1 MDGSLL
7 TNLESTCGR
16 GERSRVKGAAGRLL
30 EWFRSRHRD
39 VPGRNEVDPYR
50 IWVAEV
56 MAQQT
61 RISTVIPYY
70 ESFLERFPDVETLA
84 ASSLDDVLK
93 AWEGLGYYGR
103 ARNLHRAAGEVL
115 GRYGGRLPEDSV
127 ALRSLPGIGAY
138 TAGAIASIAFGQPE
152 PAVDGNVRRVL
163 CRLCDLEKPTAG
175 DLDAVCRDMI
185 AETGGAAGMLNQAL
199 MDLGSSICTPRNPA
213 CTECPVAQGCLA
225 LENGTIASRPH
236 RDRRPPIP
244 HRDVA
249 AALVWRGP
257 HLLIARR
264 PEEGLLGGLWE
275 FPGGKV
281 ETGETPA
288 AAVRR
293 EVREEIG
300 MDIEILSALEEVKHA
315 YSHFRITLHLFHA
328 RWLAGEADVVQSATD
343 SPRWVLPADLGRYA
357 FPAANQAVIRRL
369 LQGEE
374 RAPAPHGPA

>member
-1 MDGSLL
+1 MSGTARL
-7 TNLESTCGR
+7 
-16 GERSRVKGAAGRLL
+16 LL
-30 EWFRSRHRD
+30 EWFRTRQRD
-39 VPGRNEVDPYR
+39 VPGRNESDPYR
-50 IWVAEV
+50 VWVAEV

-103 ARNLHRAAGEVL
+103 ARNLHRAAGEVRE
-115 GRYGGRLPEDSV
+115 RYGGRLPEDAD

-138 TAGAIASIAFGQPE
+138 TAGAIASIAFGKPE

-163 CRLCDLEKPTAG
+163 SRLYDLENPTPG
-175 DLDAVCRDMI
+175 CLDALSRDLI
-185 AETGGAAGMLNQAL
+185 AEAGGAAGPLNQAL
-199 MDLGSSICTPRNPA
+199 MDLGSSVCTARAPD
-213 CTECPVAQGCLA
+213 CDECPIARHCLA
-225 LENGTIASRPH
+225 LQSGTVALRPV
-236 RDRRPPIP
+236 RRRRPPLP
-244 HRDVA
+244 HQDIA

-257 HLLIARR
+257 RLLIARR
-264 PEEGLLGGLWE
+264 PEDGLLGGLWE

-288 AAVRR
+288 EAARR
-293 EVREEIG
+293 EV
-300 MDIEILSALEEVKHA
+300 LEELGVEVEIVGEVAKVQHA

-328 RWLAGEADVVQSATD
+328 RWIEGDPAISESRAG
-343 SPRWVLPADLGRYA
+343 SPRWVLPGELARYA

-369 LQGEE
+369 VGGEE
-374 RAPAPHGPA
+374 RAPESPGPA